1 MKRKII
7 LYVFMVLA
15 FIGLFLFVQ
24 KKIKV
29 SQVRC
34 LGCSSEINALVNE
47 KKGTS
52 YFEAKRSLSSSFK
65 ENRRVNTYKIRYI
78 MPSTLQVELTE
89 KKEETALK
97 FADDRYFVFD
107 NNAVLLGEARETS
120 LPTIQILEL
129 PQNNLMVNG
138 LKLFSQLKK
147 YYGVTNAKMD
157 KFGLSVSLREAK
169 EVIFPLD
176 GDIDVI
182 LGSLE
187 VVLSQLNRVSQ
198 NHTIVVDLRY
208 KNPVVS
214 SYE

>member
-1 MKRKII
+1 MKKKAT
-7 LYVFMVLA
+7 LYVFGVIIA
-15 FIGLFLFVQ
+15 IGLFLFVQ
-24 KKIKV
+24 KRIKV
-29 SQVRC
+29 NEVRC
-34 LGCSSEINALVNE
+34 LGCSSEIASLVDE

-65 ENRRVNTYKIRYI
+65 ENRRVNTYKIKYI
-78 MPSTLQVELTE
+78 MPSTLQVELVE
-89 KKEETALK
+89 KKEELALK
-97 FADDRYFVFD
+97 FADDRYFLFD
-107 NNAVLLGEARETS
+107 QNAVLLGEATETR

-129 PQNNLMVNG
+129 PRNDHMVNG

-147 YYGVTNAKMD
+147 HYGVTNAKMD

-169 EVIFPLD
+169 EVVFPLE
-176 GDIDVI
+176 GDIDVV

-187 VVLSQLNRVSQ
+187 VVLLQLNRVTQ